1 MFTCGALGYE
11 SWGSCGGKW
20 NGQNLKTTTKSRAQ
34 RGFEQSCDVVSGE
47 QTELGRGP
55 FVSLPIRLSATV
67 EQDLAFLPGN
77 AALCW
82 ALGAGGK
89 SSSPYLWVKWEWSTH
104 LALSEMKL
112 LKVVV
117 VFFFFFRHVRM
128 PQANW
133 PYCDERVSVKCVTW
147 LCERWLLCSSLSGPP
162 CFGSFLLWGGKMRR
176 REALKVSAETNRTD
190 QGALQLTWIHLGL
203 WRVWAQV
210 MSHLWCLCCSCTGVV
225 HLCAQVT
232 MQRSSKMNTKDTQ
245 ICNSTRIL
253 DISLIIKSE
262 SMHLVSIWIC
272 V

>member
-1 MFTCGALGYE
+1 ME
-11 SWGSCGGKW
+11 W
-20 NGQNLKTTTKSRAQ
+20 TKLENNNKKQSTERLWTELWCCEWWADRIRERTVCVSAHQAFSNSRA
-34 RGFEQSCDVVSGE
+34 R
-47 QTELGRGP
+47 LGISSWQCCLVLGTRCWWEVI
-55 FVSLPIRLSATV
+55 FSLPVGKMGMKHSSCSQWDETV
-67 EQDLAFLPGN
+67 ES
-77 AALCW
+77 
-82 ALGAGGK
+82 GGG
-89 SSSPYLWVKWEWSTH
+89 
-104 LALSEMKL
+104 
-112 LKVVV
+112 
-117 VFFFFFRHVRM
+117 FFFFFRHVRM